1 VGAVTLIALAAALRC
16 YRCCNRNF
24 KQAGHGAAVSRAAWN
39 KDRKMERLLQYLF
52 HPKYSFY
59 TRPQLECGIPSQ
71 PK

>member
-1 VGAVTLIALAAALRC
+1 
-16 YRCCNRNF
+16 
-24 KQAGHGAAVSRAAWN
+24 VSRAAWN
-39 KDRKMERLLQYLF
+39 KDRKVERLLQYLF